1 MDKQPKVDLRV
12 WKELRARVLAAAA
25 EGSRVK
31 VGVLASAGHHADSGI
46 TMAEL
51 AAVHEYGSPANG
63 IPERSFLRKTMDLR
77 AQETKEK
84 IREVTRAYVEGRVTL
99 AQAMGILGQ
108 WTVAQV
114 RLTITSQ
121 LVRPR
126 LDESEAG
133 RRTIEKKGS
142 SVTLVDTGQLLGSI
156 SYAVESEG
164 AAPDE
169 GAGQEGGL

>member
-1 MDKQPKVDLRV
+1 MQKGPKVDLRV

-25 EGSRVK
+25 SDSRVK
-31 VGVLASAGHHADSGI
+31 VGVMASAGHHAESGI

-51 AAVHEYGSPANG
+51 AAVHEYGSPANS
-63 IPERSFLRKTMDLR
+63 IPERSFLRKTLDLK
-77 AQETKEK
+77 AQEIKAK
-84 IREVTRAYVEGRVTL
+84 MREVTQAYVEDRISL
-99 AQAMGILGQ
+99 AQALGLVGQ
-108 WTVAQV
+108 WMVTQV

-121 LVRPR
+121 QVRPR

-142 SVTLVDTGQLLGSI
+142 SVTLVDTGQLLNSI
-156 SYAVESEG
+156 SYEVESEG

-169 GAGQEGGL
+169 GAGAEE